1 MCLRLLAL
9 FEGLQKLG
17 RLGLNSLESMGRSAL
32 FLFFTLLG
40 AAQPPFKLR
49 PILRQIHVIGSG
61 SFLVIMFTGAFV
73 GMVLGLQGYY
83 TLSKYGSSSALGAAV
98 ALSLIRELGPVLTAL
113 MVIGRTGSAMC
124 AELGIMR
131 ISEQIDALD
140 CMAINPYRYLVAPKL
155 IAGLLSIPLLTAVFN
170 LVGVFGGYMVGVVLL
185 HGNGGAYM
193 ASMRASVTPVDL
205 QMCFVKSVCFAFL
218 LVWICAEHGFWVNRR
233 PWGFGAEG
241 VSRATTSAVVVS
253 SVSVLVADYVI
264 TSFMM

>member
-1 MCLRLLAL
+1 M
-9 FEGLQKLG
+9 EGLQKLG
-17 RLGLNSLESMGRSAL
+17 RLGLESLEGMGRSAL
-32 FLFFTLLG
+32 FLLQTLLG
-40 AAQPPFKLR
+40 VVQAPYKLR
-49 PILRQIHVIGSG
+49 PVLRQVQVIGSG
-61 SFLVIMFTGAFV
+61 SFLVIFVTGAFV

-124 AELGIMR
+124 AELGI

-155 IAGLLSIPLLTAVFN
+155 IAGLFSVPLLTAVFN

-193 ASMRASVTPVDL
+193 ASMRASVTAVDL
-205 QMCFVKSVCFAFL
+205 KMCFVKSVCFAFL

-233 PWGFGAEG
+233 SWGFGAEG
-241 VSRATTSAVVVS
+241 VSRATTSAVVLS

-264 TSFMM
+264 TSLMM

>member
-1 MCLRLLAL
+1 ML
-9 FEGLQKLG
+9 EGLQKLG
-17 RLGLNSLESMGRSAL
+17 RWGLESLESMGRSAL
-32 FLFFTLLG
+32 FLVQTLLG
-40 AAQPPFKLR
+40 AVQAPYKIR
-49 PILRQIHVIGSG
+49 PVLHQIRVIGSG
-61 SFLVIMFTGAFV
+61 SFLVIFFTGAFV
-73 GMVLGLQGYY
+73 GMVLGLQGHY
-83 TLSKYGSSSALGAAV
+83 TLSKFGSSSVLGATV

-185 HGNGGAYM
+185 HGNSGAYM
-193 ASMRASVTPVDL
+193 ASMRSSVTAVDL
-205 QMCFVKSVCFAFL
+205 KMCFVKSVCFAFL

-233 PWGFGAEG
+233 PRGFGAEG

-264 TSFMM
+264 TSLMI

>member
-1 MCLRLLAL
+1 ML
-9 FEGLQKLG
+9 EGLQKFG
-17 RLGLNSLESMGRSAL
+17 HWGLESLESMGRSAL
-32 FLFFTLLG
+32 FLLQTLQG
-40 AAQPPFKLR
+40 AVQAPYKIR
-49 PILRQIHVIGSG
+49 PVLRQIQVIGSG
-61 SFLVIMFTGAFV
+61 SFLVIFFTGAFV

-98 ALSLIRELGPVLTAL
+98 ALSLVRELGPVLTAL

-155 IAGLLSIPLLTAVFN
+155 LAGLFSIPLLTAIFN

-193 ASMRASVTPVDL
+193 ASMRDSVTAVDL
-205 QMCFVKSVCFAFL
+205 KMCFVKSICFAFL

-233 PWGFGAEG
+233 SWGFGAEG

-264 TSFMM
+264 TSLMM